1 MRDAGLGERALLFL
15 RMNVIDRFFPPASRL
30 DRDQRVQLEGD
41 EEIRHEIL
49 SEASVQRV
57 DGRPMFVGF
66 AFSRRAFILA
76 GCLVVL
82 AGGLLISRAAWMQIA
97 QGESYFERAERNR
110 LRPSVLWPKR
120 GVITDRR
127 GVVLAENTPRFQ
139 VTVVPRDIPVE
150 TEERIQMLAEIG
162 RLVGVSLEQMHALV
176 EVKPS
181 IADDPVLVAD
191 NLPYDQALALAVRL
205 PALPAVAL
213 EARPRRSY
221 PVSKDVPS
229 LSHILGYV
237 GKISERELASRVDQ
251 GYRRV
256 DELGKTGVERS
267 YEASLRGV
275 LGFRTSEVDARG
287 RAKMVVRDDQPIDGQ
302 TVRLTVDVRLQKAAE
317 VALQTLLTQEK
328 LARGSVVAMDPRS
341 GEIRALVSLPA
352 YDNNLFSGGVS
363 STVYAALT
371 TNPDQPL
378 FERAIAGVYPSGS
391 TVKIAVSVAALMEGV
406 VTPATTVLSTGGL
419 RLGQWFFPDWQ
430 AGGHGTT
437 NVRRAI
443 AWSVNTFYYMVGGG
457 YQSFTGMG
465 PEKLSAWLQRF
476 GLGSL
481 TGIDLPGENKGFV
494 PTKAWKEDVR
504 KQPWYV
510 GDTYN
515 LSIGQGDLLVTPL
528 QVARYTAAIANGG
541 TLVTPH
547 VAFEAASSTMSV
559 GASAEAIEE
568 ARQGMRDAVV
578 YGSARGLSV
587 LPFSSGGK
595 TGTAQWNSNR
605 ATHAWFTAFAPFEE
619 PELVVTVLIE
629 EGGEGSRV
637 ATPVARE
644 VLRAWWA
651 LRAQE

>member
-1 MRDAGLGERALLFL
+1 MSL
-15 RMNVIDRFFPPASRL
+15 VDRFFPPASRL
-30 DRDQRVQLEGD
+30 KSSQRVQLQGD
-41 EEIRHEIL
+41 EEIRHEVL
-49 SEASVQRV
+49 SEQEVYRL

-66 AFSRRAFILA
+66 AFSKRSFVIAACLA
-76 GCLVVL
+76 VL
-82 AGGLLISRAAWMQIA
+82 AGGALVARAAWMQIA
-97 QGESYFERAERNR
+97 RGEAYLARAENNR

-139 VTVVPRDIPVE
+139 VTLIPRDLPSLE
-150 TEERIQMLAEIG
+150 EERALMLADIG
-162 RLVGVSLEQMHALV
+162 RLVGVRTDALAELV
-176 EVKPS
+176 AVKPAL
-181 IADDPVLVAD
+181 ADDPVLVVD
-191 NLPYDQALALAVRL
+191 NLPYEQALALAVRL
-205 PALPAVAL
+205 PSLPAVSL
-213 EARPRRSY
+213 DARPRRSY
-221 PVSKDVPS
+221 PQSQNIPS

-237 GKISERELASRVDQ
+237 GKISERELEARRVD

-256 DELGKTGVERS
+256 DELGKTGIERS
-267 YEASLRGV
+267 YEGLLRGT

-287 RAKMVVRDDQPIDGQ
+287 RAKSIVRDDQPVDGETVQLTID
-302 TVRLTVDVRLQKAAE
+302 TRLQQAAE
-317 VALQTLLTQEK
+317 AALQRMLTQEK

-341 GEIRALVSLPA
+341 GEILALVSLPA
-352 YDNNLFSGGVS
+352 YDNNAFSGGVS
-363 STVYAALT
+363 STLYAALT

-391 TVKIAVSVAALMEGV
+391 TVKIVVSVAALMEGV
-406 VTPATTVLSTGGL
+406 ITPATTVVSTGGL

-430 AGGHGTT
+430 AGGHGVT

-443 AWSVNTFYYMVGGG
+443 AWSVNTFYYMIGGG

-465 PEKLSAWLQRF
+465 PEKLSMWMQRF
-476 GLGSL
+476 GLGSV
-481 TGIDLPGENKGFV
+481 TGIDVPGENKGFV

-541 TLVTPH
+541 SLVTPH
-547 VAFEAASSTMSV
+547 LAVHATSTPVSV
-559 GASAEAIEE
+559 GATPEAIEE

-578 YGSARGLSV
+578 YGSARGLSI
-587 LPFSSGGK
+587 LPFPSAGK

-605 ATHAWFTAFAPFEE
+605 ATHAWFTSFAPFEA
-619 PELVVTVLIE
+619 PEIVVTVLLE

-644 VLRAWWA
+644 VLQAWYK
-651 LRAQE
+651 LRESE